1 MTLPVVR
8 RSKTMALFNF
18 FRRDKGK
25 EVFQE
30 QADAQAKAQA
40 IRDEIQRLGLPGQIT
55 VDVEGSKV
63 KVGGNVPDQATHDK
77 LMMIIGNIR
86 HIDAVDDS
94 GLTGT
99 QANPKPRVH
108 EVQSG
113 ETLSAIAKKHY
124 GDANAFNRIFE
135 ANRPMIKDANQIYPG
150 QVLLIPD
157 AETAPA

>member
-1 MTLPVVR
+1 
-8 RSKTMALFNF
+8 MALFNF